1 MTMKFYSRLRMV
13 LLSALL
19 LPVLSIRA
27 QVNWK
32 LPPDQSRASA
42 KQQVRTNGF
51 SHCGFTLPQRSSDM
65 QKIQE
70 IEQNLYNRQ
79 HTGSA
84 TLTAPDTEQYT
95 LPIVFHIIHEGGPEN
110 ISDSDVHDAVLL
122 LNKAFAE
129 EAPFDPSLGTNI
141 NIDFC
146 LGNTAI
152 TRHVS
157 MLTDMTMEIDDSTLK
172 QIGFWDPQ
180 SYINVW
186 VVNSITSL
194 SMGPAVAG
202 YGMFPSA
209 HGLPVDGIVIEAD
222 FIHNDPDDVKVLVH
236 EMGHYLGLYHTFEG
250 GCMNTNC
257 GSNGDHI
264 CDTPPDNSIAPLLC
278 TNSVNTCH
286 TDEDDPS
293 ANNPFRSVSLGGL
306 GDQPDMHQNYMD
318 YGYQSCQ
325 HAFTDGQRT
334 RMRNSLRDIRTSL
347 ITSPGNCTVCANP
360 ITAVLNLPAALPA
373 GVPFTFT
380 ITTTGGTVAQILWI
394 VDGQVQYGN
403 SFSGTISEE
412 KNVLVQVYIIGT
424 GAGCATILNDTVFF
438 NCSVPHPSF
447 TVSPAGIV
455 NPGQTLTLSTPN
467 LGYTYT
473 WLEDGVAIGTGTP
486 FNYVAN
492 GTYGRLITVKADN
505 GTCQSV
511 SEPQQVVPGNCSS
524 SKENNVWYFGMGGGI
539 DFNANPPQPIL
550 GKIYTEE
557 GCAVICD
564 ANGNAMFHSDGVKV
578 GNSVT
583 GAMLL
588 NGDSLKGHA
597 STTQSALFV
606 PQPASNQYVYL
617 FTVGVQAG
625 DFDGNGGIYYSIID
639 KQGDGG
645 QGAVTVKNQLMVSP
659 VPEKVTAVKN
669 LYNNGIWI
677 IAHLWDSDAFY
688 AWQLLSS
695 GLTSPVV
702 SHTGIVHT
710 STGYSGEL
718 AIGEL
723 KSSPSGRKLAIANQ
737 GLSIVQVFDFDNAT
751 GVISNPITLHDVNL
765 TERAY
770 GLAFSPN
777 ERFLYVSGIRNLLS
791 RFDLD
796 AGNEAAIQASG
807 TVISSGTGNGGSI
820 QLAPNGKIYS
830 SRRGSYNLDVISNPN
845 ALNVANCGF
854 SANAF
859 PLAPGA
865 SCFYG
870 LPNPVQSALA
880 TVAPAIDGPDRIC
893 LNGSA
898 VTGHYS
904 FNTIG
909 LATYSWI
916 HHGPNAITVLNDTIA
931 DILFSTPGT
940 DTLIAFRNAM
950 CGDSYDTLFIT
961 SNGPVET
968 LDLGPDRIV
977 CKGTTV
983 LVEAGTGFYQY
994 FWSNGNPPFHMIGVN
1009 DSGMVS
1015 VEVITQSGCVLRDTM
1030 QVDYYGVPLDL
1041 GEDTSICSSE
1051 NLTLSAPAGM
1061 NSYLWSTSATTTS
1074 ITVNDSG
1081 IYAVTVS
1088 KYGCLF
1094 RDTILVRRDVP
1105 SSVFASDSLYFCVPD
1120 HGLPVPSGFD
1130 AYMWTYPTGMQTD
1143 SLVIEPIAEGYYVLD
1158 YTNRCGSG
1166 RDSIYYFKPRI
1177 VATDSII
1184 SCADTVRLI
1193 AYEDNL
1199 QVGTNL
1205 STPQYSIHGDTM
1217 DVYGS
1222 GLYLLVS
1229 YYPDVNSN
1237 CLILQQVNVFVDTM
1251 FTPPSMSV
1259 DLGPDTSFCAGHI
1272 LPLDAGP
1279 GFDSYHWSTGITES
1293 STTAYG
1299 FGTYYVDAHYCG
1311 YTFSDTIHISQ
1322 NNALGLDLG
1331 PDQSICPGQTITL
1344 NAGPGFDFYEWN
1356 NSSHNQQLQVTV
1368 PGTYFVTVS
1377 SGSCMAGDTILVSDP
1392 GNCPVSLAET
1402 VAAGCMITLSPNP
1415 GSDHVE
1421 LSSFC
1426 TPGKLRASV
1435 YSSDGKTIAENINGN
1450 LKEINTFLNSLI
1462 PKLDA
1467 AVYTL
1472 RIQSDD
1478 GSQNFRWILL
1488 R

>member
-1 MTMKFYSRLRMV
+1 MA

-19 LPVLSIRA
+19 LPVLSLRA

-32 LPPDQSRASA
+32 LPLNQNHPSA

-51 SHCGFTLPQRSSDM
+51 SHCGFTLPRRSSEI

-70 IEQNLYNRQ
+70 MEQSLYNRQ
-79 HTGSA
+79 HAGSA
-84 TLTAPDTEQYT
+84 AFTVPDTEQYT

-110 ISDSDVHDAVLL
+110 VPDSDVQDAVDL

-129 EAPFDPSLGTNI
+129 EATFDPSLGTNI

-157 MLTDMTMEIDDSTLK
+157 MLTDIMLETDDSTLK
-172 QIGFWDPQ
+172 QIGPWDPE
-180 SYINVW
+180 SYINIW
-186 VVNSITSL
+186 VVNSIISL

-209 HGLPVDGIVIEAD
+209 HGTPMDGIVIEAD
-222 FIHNDPDDVKVLVH
+222 FISNDPDDVKVLVH

-257 GSNGDHI
+257 GSNGDHV
-264 CDTPPDNSIAPLLC
+264 CDTPPDNSVAPLLC
-278 TNSVNTCH
+278 TNNVNTCH

-293 ANNPFRSVSLGGL
+293 TDNPFRAVTLGGQ

-347 ITSPGNCTVCANP
+347 INSPGTCTVCTDP
-360 ITAVLNLPAALPA
+360 IASVLNLPSSLPA
-373 GVPFTFT
+373 GIPFTFN
-380 ITTTGGTVAQILWI
+380 ITTTGGSVAQILWI

-403 SFSGTISEE
+403 SFTGTINEE
-412 KNVLVQVYIIGT
+412 KNALVQIFVIGSSP
-424 GAGCATILNDTVFF
+424 GCVTVLYDTVFF
-438 NCSVPHPSF
+438 SCSVPHPSF
-447 TVSPAGIV
+447 TISPAGLI

-473 WLEDGVAIGTGTP
+473 WLEDGVPIGTGTP
-486 FNYVAN
+486 FSYVAN
-492 GTYGRLITVKADN
+492 GLYGRLITVKADN

-511 SEPQQVVPGNCSS
+511 SEPQQVVPGNCSN

-539 DFNANPPQPIL
+539 DFNPGTPQPIT
-550 GKIYTEE
+550 GKIFTEE
-557 GCAVICD
+557 GCSVICD
-564 ANGNAMFHSDGVKV
+564 ANGNAMFHSNGEKV
-578 GNSVT
+578 ANSVT
-583 GAMLL
+583 GNTLL
-588 NGDSLKGHA
+588 NGDSLTGHF

-617 FTVGVQAG
+617 FTVGPQAG
-625 DFDGNGGIYYSIID
+625 DFNNNGGIYYSVID
-639 KQGDGG
+639 KNGDGG

-695 GLTSPVV
+695 GLTSPVI

-710 STGYSGEL
+710 STGPSLEL
-718 AIGEL
+718 ALGEL
-723 KSSPSGRKLAIANQ
+723 KASPSGRKLAIANQ

-765 TERAY
+765 TGQAY

-777 ERFLYVSGIRNLLS
+777 ERFLYVSSIRNLLS

-807 TVISSGTGNGGSI
+807 TVISSGIGNGGSI
-820 QLAPNGKIYS
+820 QLAPNGKIYR

-845 ALNVANCGF
+845 AANVANCGF
-854 SANAF
+854 SVNAF
-859 PLAPGA
+859 PLVSGS

-870 LPNPVQSALA
+870 LPNPVQSVLA
-880 TVAPAIDGPDRIC
+880 TVEPSIVGADKVC
-893 LNGSA
+893 LNGA
-898 VTGHYS
+898 PVNEHYS
-904 FNTIG
+904 FSTIG
-909 LATYSWI
+909 QAVYSWI
-916 HHGPNAITVLNDTIA
+916 HHGPNTITVLNDTMA

-940 DTLIAFRNAM
+940 DTLIVLRDAM

-961 SNGPVET
+961 SNAPVET
-968 LDLGPDRIV
+968 LNLGPDQIV

-983 LVEAGTGFYQY
+983 MVDAGAGFYQY
-994 FWSNGNPPFHMIGVN
+994 FWSNGNPPFHMTSVN
-1009 DSGMVS
+1009 DSGIVA
-1015 VEVITQSGCVLRDTM
+1015 VEVITQSGCVLRDS
-1030 QVDYYGVPLDL
+1030 VLIEYYGVPLDL
-1041 GEDTSICSSE
+1041 GEDTSICSYES
-1051 NLTLSAPAGM
+1051 LILSAPAGM
-1061 NSYLWSTSATTTS
+1061 TSYLWSTSATTSS

-1094 RDTILVRRDVP
+1094 RDSILVRKDLP
-1105 SSVFASDSLYFCVPD
+1105 LSVFASDSLYFCIPD

-1130 AYMWTYPTGMQTD
+1130 TYLWTYPSGAQTD
-1143 SLVIEPIAEGYYVLD
+1143 SLVIEPIADGYYVLD
-1158 YTNRCGSG
+1158 YTNHCGAG

-1177 VATDSII
+1177 VANDSII

-1199 QVGTNL
+1199 QVGTNV
-1205 STPQYSIHGDTM
+1205 SMTQYAVHGDTL
-1217 DVYGS
+1217 DAYGS
-1222 GLYLLVS
+1222 GHYILIS
-1229 YYPDVNSN
+1229 YYPDVNSS
-1237 CLILQQVNVFVDTM
+1237 CLILQHVHVFVDTV
-1251 FTPPSMSV
+1251 FAPPPMSV
-1259 DLGPDTSFCAGHI
+1259 DLGPDTSFCAGQI

-1279 GFDSYHWSTGITES
+1279 GFDSYHWSTGVTEPT
-1293 STTAYG
+1293 TTAYG
-1299 FGTYYVDAHYCG
+1299 FGTYYVDARYCG

-1322 NNALGLDLG
+1322 N
-1331 PDQSICPGQTITL
+1331 
-1344 NAGPGFDFYEWN
+1344 
-1356 NSSHNQQLQVTV
+1356 
-1368 PGTYFVTVS
+1368 
-1377 SGSCMAGDTILVSDP
+1377 
-1392 GNCPVSLAET
+1392 GNCPVSLAEAG
-1402 VAAGCMITLSPNP
+1402 AAGCSITLSPNP
-1415 GSDHVE
+1415 ASDHIE
-1421 LSSFC
+1421 LSSSC
-1426 TPGKLRASV
+1426 PLREKLQASV
-1435 YSSDGKTIAENINGN
+1435 YSADGKTIAEDISGN
-1450 LKEINTFLNSLI
+1450 LQEITLFLNNLL
-1462 PKLDA
+1462 PKLDP

-1472 RIQSDD
+1472 HIQS
-1478 GSQNFRWILL
+1478 GSRSENLRWILL